1 MRYFMRLAL
10 LIGGALAT
18 LASPALAQAPAG
30 ALAAKR
36 AASPLT
42 AEEERALKPGDSFKE
57 CSECPE
63 MVVVPAGSFTM
74 GSSPSEIAA
83 LEKQYPGNRFDIEGP
98 QRRVTIA
105 RPFAVGRFEATFA
118 EWDACVAE
126 RACTHNQ
133 HDGNSGQAGWG
144 RGKRPVINV
153 SWEDITRQYLPWLSR
168 KTGKTYRLLTEAE
181 WEYAARAGTTTPY
194 AFGDTVT
201 KSQALHSERADSFGM
216 TAEVGS
222 FAANAFGL
230 HDMHGNVWEWVQDCW
245 SRSYDGAPSDGSARL
260 SWLSWLCATRM
271 ARGGSFTTSPNELRS
286 AHRFARYERSTPAS
300 RWIDLGF
307 RVARTL

>member
-1 MRYFMRLAL
+1 MRYAMRLAL
-10 LIGGALAT
+10 LIGGALAAF
-18 LASPALAQAPAG
+18 ASPALAQPPAG
-30 ALAAKR
+30 AFDPKR
-36 AASPLT
+36 AVSPLT
-42 AEEERALKPGDSFKE
+42 ADEERALKPGDSFKE

-63 MVVVPAGSFTM
+63 MAVVPAGSFMM
-74 GSSPSEIAA
+74 GSSPSDTAA
-83 LEKQYPGNRFDIEGP
+83 LEKRYPGSRFDAEGP
-98 QRRVTIA
+98 QHRVTIA
-105 RPFAVGRFEATFA
+105 RPFAAGRYEATFA

-126 RACTHNQ
+126 RACTHNP

-168 KTGKTYRLLTEAE
+168 KAGKTYRLLSEAE
-181 WEYAARAGTTTPY
+181 WEYAARAGTTTLY
-194 AFGDTVT
+194 AFGNTIT
-201 KSQALHSERADSFGM
+201 SNEARLEPAKT

-271 ARGGSFTTSPNELRS
+271 ARGGSFTTSPTELRS
-286 AHRFARYERSTPAS
+286 AHRFARYERSTPGS